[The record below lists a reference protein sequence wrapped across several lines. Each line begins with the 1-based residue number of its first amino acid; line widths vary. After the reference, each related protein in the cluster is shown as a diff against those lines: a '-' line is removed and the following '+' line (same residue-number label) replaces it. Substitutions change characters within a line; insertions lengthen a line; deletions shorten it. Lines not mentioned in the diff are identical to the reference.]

1 MASILNLPEMTC
13 WLSLRVAA
21 IALRSCCLAK
31 GRELPQSWQPNT
43 LQRSVAGLGRN
54 TCLSWIWTHFLFH
67 SFADPY
73 IPSHSDRGPLF
84 QELGQT
90 LVFLEKNQ
98 ARFLSL
104 GRERLV
110 TSPVINVIIRVRTKS
125 SLTGIYRDIFQRTC
139 KSNQALKSE

>member
-1 MASILNLPEMTC
+1 M
-13 WLSLRVAA
+13 
-21 IALRSCCLAK
+21 
-31 GRELPQSWQPNT
+31 
-43 LQRSVAGLGRN
+43 
-54 TCLSWIWTHFLFH
+54 
-67 SFADPY
+67 
-73 IPSHSDRGPLF
+73 
-84 QELGQT
+84 
-90 LVFLEKNQ
+90 FLEKNQ